1 MGKDTSFLLS
11 MGAPK
16 MVNIRLGLL
25 GVAFDIGDIYV
36 YNTPLFHIKPNT
48 SAGCVIH
55 NNP

>member
-16 MVNIRLGLL
+16 MVNVRLGLL

-48 SAGCVIH
+48 SAG
-55 NNP
+55 